1 MTEGKQPKGNQ
12 REKPLYPTAA
22 PACPAQTRSLSK
34 DDGKEPGSLEPSAHE
49 LLANI
54 QKEIKNLSY
63 LKKKNPSREI
73 NIQLADIRSVRLWF
87 AWGCFCFVSWSWR

>member
-63 LKKKNPSREI
+63 LKKKIPAGKLTS
-73 NIQLADIRSVRLWF
+73 S
-87 AWGCFCFVSWSWR
+87 